1 MRLFALFL
9 FTISFSIAAPIGDLT
24 TVNDGLDFEN
34 PENISD
40 DYIRLTLLTPSY
52 QTANQ
57 IKQTV
62 ENWLGPDMVRI
73 ESNVLILIQAPRDS
87 SARIEFIAALL
98 AQEISE

>member
-1 MRLFALFL
+1 MRLLSVFL
-9 FTISFSIAAPIGDLT
+9 FTISFAIAAPISDLT

-34 PENISD
+34 PDNISD

-57 IKQTV
+57 IKQAV
-62 ENWLGPDMVRI
+62 ENWLGPDLVRI
-73 ESNVLILIQAPRDS
+73 ESNELILIQAPRDS

-98 AQEISE
+98 ALDVAE